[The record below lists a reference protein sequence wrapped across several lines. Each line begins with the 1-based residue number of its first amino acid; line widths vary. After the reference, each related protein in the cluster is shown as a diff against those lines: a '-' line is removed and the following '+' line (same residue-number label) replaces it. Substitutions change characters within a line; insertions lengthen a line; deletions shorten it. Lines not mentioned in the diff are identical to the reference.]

1 MRRPGRIK
9 AAQYPITRAASFA
22 GWQAGLADWVAE
34 GAKGGADLLLFPEYG
49 AMELTALLGP
59 DDQGDLGRE
68 IAGMQ
73 ALLPGFLETHADLA
87 RRHRL
92 HIAASSFPVR
102 QPDGRYR
109 NRVHVFGP
117 DGTMAAQ
124 DKIVMTRFERE
135 EWDITGGTDGLA
147 VIDTGFARLG
157 IAICYDVEFPLIA
170 RALVEAG
177 AEIILAPSCTDTL
190 AGYHRVWVGARSRAL
205 ENQCIVAV
213 SPTVGSAP
221 WSLAVDENR
230 GRAGIF
236 SAPDRGLPDDGILA
250 AGELD
255 RPGWIAATV
264 DLDAVARVRREGQV
278 LNHRDWP
285 EQKVVGEVKTV
296 RI

>member
-1 MRRPGRIK
+1 
-9 AAQYPITRAASFA
+9 
-22 GWQAGLADWVAE
+22 V
-34 GAKGGADLLLFPEYG
+34 
-49 AMELTALLGP
+49 
-59 DDQGDLGRE
+59 RE
-68 IAGMQ
+68 A
-73 ALLPGFLETHADLA
+73 
-87 RRHRL
+87 
-92 HIAASSFPVR
+92 
-102 QPDGRYR
+102 DGRYR

-117 DGTMAAQ
+117 DGAMAAQ

-135 EWDITGGTDGLA
+135 AWDIAGGDGLA
-147 VIDTGFARLG
+147 VIETGFAKLG

-177 AEIILAPSCTDTL
+177 AEVILAPSCTDTL

-205 ENQCIVAV
+205 ENQCVAVV

-230 GRAGIF
+230 GRAGFF

-255 RPGWIAATV
+255 QPGWVSATI
-264 DLDAVARVRREGQV
+264 DLDAIARVRREGQV

-285 EQKVVGEVKTV
+285 EQMVLGPPRSC

>member
-1 MRRPGRIK
+1 MTRPARLK
-9 AAQYPITRAASFA
+9 AAQYPITREASFA
-22 GWQAGLADWVAE
+22 DWQAKLAAWVAE
-34 GAKGGADLLLFPEYG
+34 GARDGADLLLFPEYG
-49 AMELTALLGP
+49 SMELAALIAPGL
-59 DDQGDLGRE
+59 QGDLQRE
-68 IAGMQ
+68 IEGMQ
-73 ALLPGFLETHADLA
+73 ALLPGFIETHADLA

-92 HIAASSFPVR
+92 HIAAASFPVR
-102 QPDGRYR
+102 EADGRYR

-135 EWDITGGTDGLA
+135 EWDIAGGAGLA
-147 VIDTGFARLG
+147 VIETGFARLG

-177 AEIILAPSCTDTL
+177 AEVILAPSCTDTL
-190 AGYHRVWVGARSRAL
+190 AGCHRVWVGARARAL
-205 ENQCIVAV
+205 ENQCVVAV

-230 GRAGIF
+230 GRAGFF

-255 RPGWIAATV
+255 AAGWVSAIV
-264 DLDAVARVRREGQV
+264 DLDAIARVRREGQV

-285 EQKVVGEVKTV
+285 EQTVVGPPRRC

>member
-1 MRRPGRIK
+1 MSRSARLK
-9 AAQYPITRAASFA
+9 AAQYPITRSASLA
-22 GWQAGLADWVAE
+22 DWQARLGDWVAE
-34 GAKGGADLLLFPEYG
+34 GARDGADLLLFPEYG
-49 AMELTALLGP
+49 AMELAALLEIGL
-59 DDQGDLGRE
+59 QGDLHRE
-68 IAGMQ
+68 IEGMQ
-73 ALLPGFLETHADLA
+73 ALLPAFIETHAGLA

-102 QPDGRYR
+102 EADGRYR

-135 EWDITGGTDGLA
+135 EWDIAGGSGLT
-147 VIDTGFARLG
+147 VIEAGFARLG

-170 RALVEAG
+170 RRLVEAG
-177 AEIILAPSCTDTL
+177 AEVILAPSCTDTL

-213 SPTVGSAP
+213 APTVGLAP

-255 RPGWIAATV
+255 AAGWVAATV
-264 DLDAVARVRREGQV
+264 DLDAIDRVRREGQV

-285 EQKVVGEVKTV
+285 EQMGLGAVTV
-296 RI
+296 QRI